1 MAAKFAARRLVAVA
15 ALAAAVVAG
24 PAIAALS
31 SSDTPAYDAQPGGKC
46 LAWLGAKGTG
56 TCIGRSNSNSGGITV
71 GTPGIGLGNGGIY
84 SGPMMPGSSVG
95 GTIPI
100 G

>member
-1 MAAKFAARRLVAVA
+1 MAVKPGFRRLVAVA
-15 ALAAAVVAG
+15 GLLVAAAAG
-24 PAIAALS
+24 PSIAVSGNTDQLGNEA
-31 SSDTPAYDAQPGGKC
+31 APGGRC

-56 TCIGRSNSNSGGITV
+56 TCIGRSNSSNGGISV

-84 SGPMMPGSSVG
+84 SGPLMPGTSVG
-95 GTIPI
+95 GSVPL